1 MFSGKS
7 LAVFLSIGPLVG
19 ALSTGVTL
27 AGGTPLILLP
37 IYVFGGFIAAITW
50 AIYSLAFSLLH
61 EASFK
66 YQIIEKTFFEY
77 FAFFWS
83 SLIAAIA
90 GYLALTLLFC
100 GTGSNITGN
109 PAKCAINIIQNAW
122 GVTLLPGAICGLIAT
137 VFLEDKRYVRR

>member
-66 YQIIEKTFFEY
+66 YQIIEKTFFES
-77 FAFFWS
+77 FAFF
-83 SLIAAIA
+83 
-90 GYLALTLLFC
+90 
-100 GTGSNITGN
+100 
-109 PAKCAINIIQNAW
+109 
-122 GVTLLPGAICGLIAT
+122 
-137 VFLEDKRYVRR
+137 